1 MSAVQV
7 QKTLKVLADATLRVA
22 GPIICQRLAVAE
34 MLIAFLC
41 TRCWRQVVEESCLN
55 RGFQLPEGWYG
66 RLMSITVHH
75 LNYSRSLRVVWLLEE
90 LGLDYRV
97 QSWERDRDFRAP
109 AAAAEVHPLGRFPMV
124 EVDGRVLAESGA
136 VLEYFADR
144 EGKLRP
150 RDHDANL
157 ECTFFLHYG
166 EGSVMPPLLVRLIF
180 TRLRAAPMPFFI
192 KPIARGIADKVDAS
206 YTDPALD
213 LHLGFIEQTLAKRP
227 YFAGEEFSIA
237 DIQMFYPVEASLARA
252 KGDYPQMAAWRD
264 RVTGRPAYQKAEAR
278 GGTALPPR

>member
-1 MSAVQV
+1 MG
-7 QKTLKVLADATLRVA
+7 L
-22 GPIICQRLAVAE
+22 
-34 MLIAFLC
+34 
-41 TRCWRQVVEESCLN
+41 
-55 RGFQLPEGWYG
+55 QLPEGWYG
-66 RLMSITVHH
+66 RLMTITVHH
-75 LNYSRSLRVVWLLEE
+75 LNYSRSLRVLWLLEE

-150 RDHDANL
+150 SGEDANL

-180 TRLRAAPMPFFI
+180 TRLRTAPMPFFI

-213 LHLGFIEQTLAKRP
+213 LHLGFVEQTLAKRP
-227 YFAGEEFSIA
+227 YFAGEEFSIS
-237 DIQMFYPVEASLARA
+237 DIQMFYPVEAALSRA